1 MSGARLRAWA
11 VHLYTASG
19 LLFALLAAIEMC
31 VPEPDPRRVFLWLF
45 IAVVVDATDGPLARR
60 FQVKK
65 VLPQIDGRKID
76 DIVDFL
82 TFTFLPL
89 LLIARMGWVPAPV
102 LLFVVPPMIASV
114 LGFANAGAKDEEAG
128 FFLGFPSYWN
138 IVAVYAG
145 IVAHE
150 IGAVPNGVALL
161 VLAVLTVAPVG
172 FIYPNLAP
180 KKWKALIMIGAV
192 VWAVML
198 AVMIVQFP
206 APPRWLTI
214 ASLIYPVFYVAVSV
228 REYAAVRS
236 VRPMKKDGV

>member
-1 MSGARLRAWA
+1 MSGRATAWA

-19 LLFALLAAIEMC
+19 LIFALLAAIETC
-31 VPEPDPRRVFLWLF
+31 VPQPDPRRVFLWLF
-45 IAVVVDATDGPLARR
+45 IAVVVDASDGPLARR

-89 LLIARMGWVPAPV
+89 LLIARMGWVPVPV

-114 LGFANAGAKDEEAG
+114 LGFANTGAKDEAGG

-138 IVAVYAG
+138 VVAIYAG
-145 IVAHE
+145 IAAHHL
-150 IGAVPNGVALL
+150 GVWPNGIALL

-180 KKWKALIMIGAV
+180 RRWKALILGGAV
-192 VWAVML
+192 LWGIML
-198 AVMIVQFP
+198 LAMLP
-206 APPRWLTI
+206 RYPSPPLWLVLV
-214 ASLIYPVFYVAVSV
+214 SLVYPVFYTIVSV
-228 REYAAVRS
+228 VEYAR
-236 VRPMKKDGV
+236 RPRLPQS